1 VRSLTETTK
10 QRHLILGGARS
21 GKTRHALNVATAMAA
36 SCGGDVVY
44 VATAEAGD
52 SEMEDRIRRHR
63 FERPAHWRTLEA
75 PRQLAQVLTSVSS
88 ESVVIVDCLTL
99 WLSNALMRD
108 FREDA
113 PMSELPTWSA
123 ERAELMR
130 HLESARPGIV
140 LVSNEVGGGIV
151 PMAPIARR
159 FQSEQGWLNQAVASV
174 CEHVTLVVAGIPMT
188 IKSKPSQGRSE

>member
-1 VRSLTETTK
+1 VRSLTETTM
-10 QRHLILGGARS
+10 QRHLVLGGARS

-36 SCGGDVVY
+36 SRGGDVVY

-63 FERPAHWRTLEA
+63 LERPAHWRTLEA
-75 PRQLAQVLTSVSS
+75 PRQLAQVLASVSS
-88 ESVVIVDCLTL
+88 ESIVIVDCLTL

-113 PMSELPTWSA
+113 PMSELPAWSA
-123 ERAELMR
+123 ERAEFMR
-130 HLESARPGIV
+130 YLESARGSVV

-188 IKSKPSQGRSE
+188 IKIKPSQGRSE